1 MNNIRLII
9 SDLDGTLLNE
19 NHKLSL
25 KTIEVLKQAQQRRIG
40 VVLTTGRS
48 LKDLS
53 VFGEQLDL
61 SKYPLSGY
69 ITLNG
74 LELYDYKKKMI
85 SKHQRLTFKDVLIF
99 NEVSLNYDIPL
110 ILFYEK
116 GGYLLNCQFIKK
128 DYLVDTTELKKS
140 TLQQIEILNSEQLLK
155 IVLCAQENDI
165 NRMLESLDE
174 QFYQDYEITRVESQ
188 WVEINPKG
196 INKGLGIIEY
206 LSYHHL
212 KSEEIVVFGNGENDI
227 SMLNKTINSVVVENA
242 FESVKKHANYLCES
256 NINEG
261 VAAFISKNIL

>member
-40 VVLTTGRS
+40 VVLATGRS

-99 NEVSLNYDIPL
+99 NEG
-110 ILFYEK
+110 K
-116 GGYLLNCQFIKK
+116 R
-128 DYLVDTTELKKS
+128 
-140 TLQQIEILNSEQLLK
+140 QIIQ
-155 IVLCAQENDI
+155 
-165 NRMLESLDE
+165 
-174 QFYQDYEITRVESQ
+174 
-188 WVEINPKG
+188 
-196 INKGLGIIEY
+196 II
-206 LSYHHL
+206 
-212 KSEEIVVFGNGENDI
+212 
-227 SMLNKTINSVVVENA
+227 
-242 FESVKKHANYLCES
+242 
-256 NINEG
+256 
-261 VAAFISKNIL
+261 